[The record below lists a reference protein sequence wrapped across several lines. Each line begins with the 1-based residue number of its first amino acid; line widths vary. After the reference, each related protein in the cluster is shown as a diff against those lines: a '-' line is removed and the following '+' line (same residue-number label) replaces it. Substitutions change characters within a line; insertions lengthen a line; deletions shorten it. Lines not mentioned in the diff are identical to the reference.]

1 MSRARAVAAALC
13 AAFLLLPTVS
23 AEAKDPKDRL
33 RDRLKPGSP
42 ERKEELDDMRKR
54 DKLPTA
60 PAPAT
65 PGEPMPGQ
73 GQGPQRAPSLVGMHH
88 GSVGIVGDLARVDLT
103 LTVTNQ
109 NTIGSVEWRQTYAVD
124 PRAEVIGAVLRRRT
138 GAPILART
146 LTLGDARRIYDEA
159 RTLRPRRVPN
169 RTRRPSRG
177 RDPLRLERLAQ
188 DRLSIVVFPVDAGE
202 TVSIDLTFVTP
213 LRGRGA
219 HRIYEDVMGG
229 RGLEPQVVQPNQPA
243 RPKPQRERPT
253 TFVRTPDKAQW
264 IVRTH
269 GLVLDAEPEGMK
281 LAEEWADGTLRFTG
295 VAHTTADSRRP
306 SIPMIVPQPENV
318 AISVRSGGFG
328 NRTALWRF
336 DPKSYLESKGITPS
350 RGIELRLLGHG
361 KETSRI
367 APWSFHAHDDPLP
380 VAAHVR
386 SVKRGLRY
394 TVQVLD
400 KDGNEIRRFE
410 ERLPIRTVPVQNELE
425 VALTGWHRAA
435 LVRRVNDW
443 AEGDAK
449 RRVHAL
455 RYAVDVGVLVQGT
468 AALAVPN
475 AELRM
480 ISRESRRL
488 YRQDGA
494 VLGAQRRE
502 ADLKVPPSGSMSE
515 R

>member
-1 MSRARAVAAALC
+1 MSRARAIAAVLC
-13 AAFLLLPTVS
+13 AAFLFLPTTP
-23 AEAKDPKDRL
+23 AEAKDPKDRIK
-33 RDRLKPGSP
+33 DRLKPGSK
-42 ERKEELDDMRKR
+42 ERKAELDDMRKR
-54 DKLPTA
+54 GKLPTA

-73 GQGPQRAPSLVGMHH
+73 RERPQRAPSLVGMHH
-88 GSVGIVGDLARVDLT
+88 GSVGIIGDLARVDLT

-109 NTIGSVEWRQTYAVD
+109 NTQGAVEWRQTYAID
-124 PRAEVIGAVLRRRT
+124 PKAEVIGAVLRRRT
-138 GAPILART
+138 GAPIIART
-146 LTLGDARRIYDEA
+146 LRLEDARRIYDEA
-159 RTLRPRRVPN
+159 RTLRPRRMPVRP
-169 RTRRPSRG
+169 RRPTRG
-177 RDPLRLERLAQ
+177 RDPLRLERLAR

-219 HRIYEDVMGG
+219 HRVYEDVMGG
-229 RGLEPQVVQPNQPA
+229 RGLEPQIVQPNQPA
-243 RPKPQRERPT
+243 RPDPERERPT
-253 TFVRTPDKAQW
+253 TFVRTPDRAQW
-264 IVRTH
+264 IVRAN
-269 GLVLDAEPEGMK
+269 GLVLDAEPDGMT
-281 LAEEWADGTLRFTG
+281 LVEEWGDGTLRFTG

-306 SIPMIVPQPENV
+306 SIPMIVPRPENV

-336 DPKSYLESKGITPS
+336 DPAGFLASKGIEPS
-350 RGIELRLLGHG
+350 RGASLRLLGQG
-361 KETSRI
+361 KVSSRI
-367 APWSFHAHDDPLP
+367 APCSFHATDEPLP

-386 SVKRGLRY
+386 STKRDLRY
-394 TVQVLD
+394 TVVVLD
-400 KDGNEIRRFE
+400 AKGVEVARFA
-410 ERLPIRTVPVQNELE
+410 ERLPIKTVPVANELE

-435 LVRRVNDW
+435 LVRRVQAW
-443 AEGDAK
+443 AGDDAQ
-449 RRVHAL
+449 RRAQAL

-475 AELRM
+475 AELRRV
-480 ISRESRRL
+480 SRESRRL

-502 ADLKVPPSGSMSE
+502 ADLKVPPSGSMSG